1 MKLKIFVL
9 LLLITFQGYS
19 QISVS
24 ARHIGKSS
32 KFEKGVLEKFKN
44 TETIFLLSGIYDKSE
59 YDKILKTSWNV
70 TPYKIVDSE
79 NFDIEDYISDKYSI
93 AQLEYLSELDGLK
106 VKVCILS
113 LPYLHMLI

>member
-32 KFEKGVLEKFKN
+32 KFEKGVLEKFKK
-44 TETIFLLSGIYDKSE
+44 YR
-59 YDKILKTSWNV
+59 
-70 TPYKIVDSE
+70 
-79 NFDIEDYISDKYSI
+79 DYFFII
-93 AQLEYLSELDGLK
+93 WYL
-106 VKVCILS
+106 
-113 LPYLHMLI
+113 

>member
-44 TETIFLLSGIYDKSE
+44 TETIFLLSGIYD
-59 YDKILKTSWNV
+59 
-70 TPYKIVDSE
+70 
-79 NFDIEDYISDKYSI
+79 
-93 AQLEYLSELDGLK
+93 
-106 VKVCILS
+106 
-113 LPYLHMLI
+113 

>member
-44 TETIFLLSGIYDKSE
+44 TETIFY
-59 YDKILKTSWNV
+59 
-70 TPYKIVDSE
+70 
-79 NFDIEDYISDKYSI
+79 
-93 AQLEYLSELDGLK
+93 YLVFMINQNMIK
-106 VKVCILS
+106 F
-113 LPYLHMLI
+113 